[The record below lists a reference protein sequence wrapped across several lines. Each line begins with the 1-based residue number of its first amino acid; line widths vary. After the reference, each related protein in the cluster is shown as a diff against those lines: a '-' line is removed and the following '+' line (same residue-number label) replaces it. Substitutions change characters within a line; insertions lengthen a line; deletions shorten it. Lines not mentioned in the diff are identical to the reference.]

1 MLVYYIM
8 KKPTKKEQRKMYD
21 ALPESRKKALAKH
34 CKSCEQRGE
43 GIMDILKSVGK
54 FLGPVAKELGPV
66 VLKEILMPLV
76 KKKVGLD
83 GKGLKLAG
91 EGKKKTDKKKKKK

>member
-1 MLVYYIM
+1 M
-8 KKPTKKEQRKMYD
+8 KKATKKEQRLMYD

-43 GIMDILKSVGK
+43 GIMDVLKNIGK

-66 VLKEILMPLV
+66 VLKEILLPLIKQKAGV
-76 KKKVGLD
+76 KGS
-83 GKGLKLAG
+83 GLKLAG
-91 EGKKKTDKKKKKK
+91 EGKKKKKK

>member
-1 MLVYYIM
+1 M
-8 KKPTKKEQRKMYD
+8 KKATKKEQRLMYD

-34 CKSCEQRGE
+34 CKSCEQKGE

-66 VLKEILMPLV
+66 VLKEILLPFLKQKAGV
-76 KKKVGLD
+76 KGS
-83 GKGLKLAG
+83 GLKLAG
-91 EGKKKTDKKKKKK
+91 EGKHSDKKKKKK

>member
-1 MLVYYIM
+1 M
-8 KKPTKKEQRKMYD
+8 KKATKQEQRRMYD

-43 GIMDILKSVGK
+43 GFMDVFKSIAK

-66 VLKEILMPLV
+66 VLKEILMPLL
-76 KKKVGLD
+76 KKKAGLEPK

-91 EGKKKTDKKKKKK
+91 EGKKKKKKKKNKQF

>member
-1 MLVYYIM
+1 M
-8 KKPTKKEQRKMYD
+8 KKATKKEQRLMYD

-43 GIMDILKSVGK
+43 GIMDVLKNIGK

-66 VLKEILMPLV
+66 VLKEILLPLIKQKAGV
-76 KKKVGLD
+76 KGS
-83 GKGLKLAG
+83 GLKLAG
-91 EGKKKTDKKKKKK
+91 EGHGKKKKKK